1 MMARFC
7 VCDGGCFV
15 IWWLGFCFVIGDLVF
30 VMYGIWWLGFCFVIG
45 DLVFVMDGFWWLNL
59 IKIIHF

>member
-15 IWWLGFCFVIGDLVF
+15 IWWLGFCFVN
-30 VMYGIWWLGFCFVIG
+30 G
-45 DLVFVMDGFWWLNL
+45 DLVFVMDGFWWWFCNW
-59 IKIIHF
+59 